1 MAQFGDQTL
10 RTAMY
15 RERMHLAWLAQ
26 QEEARIRREAEHA
39 RFEAERKAQ
48 DARRWRAV
56 NAWSVFFI
64 YFVVVKKHEPIHRV
78 CLICVRTAQSD
89 SSCAADPAG
98 D

>member
-10 RTAMY
+10 RTAMC

-56 NAWSVFFI
+56 NAWSRFLFI
-64 YFVVVKKHEPIHRV
+64 
-78 CLICVRTAQSD
+78 LLL
-89 SSCAADPAG
+89 
-98 D
+98 